1 MPPGILRHVLVRTT
15 DDEREASVMLV
26 VTANHKSLR
35 APVRALLDSDDRP
48 DGFFVNINDRPG
60 PYMVG
65 RETLRIDGRSH
76 VREDML
82 GTSFLISPTAFFQTN
97 VRAARLL
104 LQAGPGRGRRRPARC
119 SISTAAAACSRVPL
133 AQRGAWVVAVEENR
147 QAVRDAEANLRLNK
161 VPPSRVRLVAE
172 RAEDA
177 MHRLQQEMFEVVVL
191 DPPRQGC
198 PDAVLDGVC
207 RLEPGRIV
215 YVSCNPERLAV
226 ERARLERGGY
236 RLSRLQGVDMFPH
249 TDHIEAVAVFEPA
262 CGPHMAQTTPADS
275 VPHPRSSCCVPAP
288 PRRSRCFSSAATTAS
303 PSWPAPTCFPAGAWT
318 RRMPAAAETR
328 RFWASRRDSPISR
341 TADEVA
347 LSRRGRARVDGRGQC
362 ASSAVWT
369 TSCPSRTG

>member
-1 MPPGILRHVLVRTT
+1 MKQDQLQRWFPRTRIAPIIPSPIEQGFRHKVAFVFAPNPRGSQVVMGHYQPGSTRIVPIEECPVHSSRGNRLAFALRDRLSRAHVPPGILRHVLVRTT

-48 DGFFVNINDRPG
+48 DGIFVNINDRPG

-104 LQAGPGRGRRRPARC
+104 LQLVLDEVGPASPLLDLYSGGGLF
-119 SISTAAAACSRVPL
+119 TVPL

-177 MHRLQQEMFEVVVL
+177 MHRLQLEMFEVVVL

-207 RLEPGRIV
+207 RLEPARIV

-262 CGPHMAQTTPADS
+262 
-275 VPHPRSSCCVPAP
+275 
-288 PRRSRCFSSAATTAS
+288 
-303 PSWPAPTCFPAGAWT
+303 
-318 RRMPAAAETR
+318 
-328 RFWASRRDSPISR
+328 
-341 TADEVA
+341 
-347 LSRRGRARVDGRGQC
+347 
-362 ASSAVWT
+362 
-369 TSCPSRTG
+369 